1 MFNTNLEREKQERV
15 GTARPIRV
23 RLTPARHPQS
33 CLPPSRRDVRKP
45 AAFIYPDDAFAQH
58 YTATTALNAQ
68 CGGGAPKS
76 RKKVPRAVTLNRCRG
91 AIKLWRR
98 KPCRLHRSKRKLV
111 VGRWALPQVQFL
123 IDRYGRAGAL
133 TGGEQLGA
141 LQAWRSTW
149 GKIAMN
155 TMVDNSAPCFGHK
168 TLGAWK

>member
-1 MFNTNLEREKQERV
+1 MFKGGLYSRRAHIWRVDINHVQHHPEREKQERV

-111 VGRWALPQVQFL
+111 VGRWALP
-123 IDRYGRAGAL
+123 AGAV
-133 TGGEQLGA
+133 
-141 LQAWRSTW
+141 S
-149 GKIAMN
+149 
-155 TMVDNSAPCFGHK
+155 D
-168 TLGAWK
+168 